1 MCIYLQAIFSL
12 SIHPLMDTGYFRVLA
27 IVNNDA
33 LNIGVHTIFELVV
46 LFFSDKYLQ
55 VALLEG
61 SSLFNF

>member
-1 MCIYLQAIFSL
+1 
-12 SIHPLMDTGYFRVLA
+12 MDTGYFRVLA

-55 VALLEG
+55 VALLDG